1 MYLDDCIVHGLGPK
15 QFLERLRKVL
25 ERFRKHNIFLKPNK
39 CKFGM
44 ALVEYCGKQITKEG
58 LSMSKK
64 KIQKVLDFPK
74 PKTAG
79 QMKQFVGLINY
90 FHDFCEHHAEIMK
103 PLHDMIQNYQ
113 KKTRGRTLVWSEG
126 GLIAFDRIIAEIS
139 KNHQMFFPREDCPIF
154 LQTDA
159 SDYGIGAYCFQ
170 IVDNIEQPVAFVSK
184 SLTATQ
190 YKWAIIQKEAYS
202 MFYAFRQ
209 LKTILRDRHFTVQT
223 DSRGFRF
230 MRTDSNPMVYRW
242 LVDVQEYD
250 FTLEDILGV
259 DNPVA
264 DGFSRLVAN
273 NMTPG
278 LIASLLPPEPIP
290 DYLRILIGKVHN
302 AINGHHGVERTLRM
316 LTTPTSKD
324 SKVTLIKKHTP
335 FLRSHIKQYIRLCA
349 CCQKMSMIKIPIH
362 THPFTTS
369 RYYPMECLN
378 IDFVG
383 PYPDGGYVFVAIC
396 TFTRWV
402 ELWWSDQATAMAAA
416 GHLLQHFGRFGAP
429 TQLRSDRGSHFV
441 NSVIKEF
448 LPLVGTQ
455 HSLTL
460 AYSSQQNAIVERVN
474 KEINR
479 HIRTLTFETNS
490 IDIKSNLP
498 IVQRILNAA
507 YSDHTNV
514 SSSQLLFGNA
524 INLDRGLF
532 LTPLERPKQDQPLSA
547 HMSQMLQFQDEVM
560 TKARDIFKKT
570 DDLHMASFPKE
581 KPTEFLPGSYV
592 VVKYRSGKPPSR
604 THTFWRGPLKVI
616 SNEKSEYLL
625 YDLIQSKEKPYH
637 ASDMKQFV
645 FDPLHT
651 DPLDIARR
659 DYLEFFVEKVLDM
672 TGDPKRVT
680 TLKFLI
686 KWLGYDD
693 TYNTWEPWKEVRD
706 VGTLHTYLR
715 ENNLQKII
723 PKKFSNT

>member
-1 MYLDDCIVHGLGPK
+1 MSI
-15 QFLERLRKVL
+15 
-25 ERFRKHNIFLKPNK
+25 
-39 CKFGM
+39 
-44 ALVEYCGKQITKEG
+44 VEYCGKQISKEG

-90 FHDFCEHHAEIMK
+90 FHDFCSHHAEIMK
-103 PLHDMIQNYQ
+103 PLHDMIHNYQ
-113 KKTRGRTLVWSEG
+113 KKTKGRLLVWNDAG
-126 GLIAFDRIIAEIS
+126 ALAFDKIIAEIS

-170 IVDNIEQPVAFVSK
+170 LVDNVEQPVAFVSK
-184 SLTATQ
+184 SLTAAQ

-250 FTLEDILGV
+250 FTLEDILGIN
-259 DNPVA
+259 NPVA
-264 DGFSRLVAN
+264 DGFSRLVSN
-273 NMTPG
+273 NMTPEA
-278 LIASLLPPEPIP
+278 IASLLPPEPIP
-290 DYLRILIGKVHN
+290 DEIRMLIGIVHN
-302 AINGHHGVERTLRM
+302 GTSGHHGVERTLRM

-324 SKVTLIKKHTP
+324 SKIILIRKKVP
-335 FLRSHIKQYIRLCA
+335 FLRSYIKQYIKQCP
-349 CCQKMSMIKIPIH
+349 CCQKMSMIKIPIL

-369 RYYPMECLN
+369 RYYPMENLN
-378 IDFVG
+378 IDFIG
-383 PYPDGGYVFVAIC
+383 PYPDKGYVFVIID

-402 ELWWSDQATAMAAA
+402 ELYYSPDATGKSAAE
-416 GHLLQHFGRFGAP
+416 HLLQHFGRFGAP

-448 LPLVGTQ
+448 LPLVGIQ
-455 HSLTL
+455 QSLTL

-479 HIRTLTFETNS
+479 HIRSLTFETNS
-490 IDIKSNLP
+490 VDDYKITLP

-507 YSDHTNV
+507 YSDRTNV
-514 SSSQLLFGNA
+514 SASQLLFGNA

-532 LTPLERPKQDQPLSA
+532 LPPIERPIQKEPLST
-547 HMSQMLQFQDEVM
+547 HMSQMLKFQDEVM

-570 DDLHMASFPKE
+570 DELHMASFSKI
-581 KPTEFLPGSYV
+581 KPTEFAHGSYV
-592 VVKYRSGKPPSR
+592 LVKYRSGKPPTR
-604 THTFWRGPLKVI
+604 MHTYWRGPLRVI
-616 SNEKSEYLL
+616 TNNKSEYLL
-625 YDLIQSKEKPYH
+625 FDLIQNKEKSYH
-637 ASDMKQFV
+637 ASDLKPFI
-645 FDPLHT
+645 FDPLHVN
-651 DPLDIARR
+651 PLDIARR

-672 TGDPKRVT
+672 TGDPKKVT

-693 TYNTWEPWKEVRD
+693 THNTWEPYKEVRD
-706 VGTLHTYLR
+706 VEILHTYLR
-715 ENNLQKII
+715 TNNLSKII
-723 PKKFSNT
+723 PKKFK

>member
-1 MYLDDCIVHGLGPK
+1 
-15 QFLERLRKVL
+15 
-25 ERFRKHNIFLKPNK
+25 
-39 CKFGM
+39 
-44 ALVEYCGKQITKEG
+44 
-58 LSMSKK
+58 MSKK

-90 FHDFCEHHAEIMK
+90 FHDFCSHHAEIMK

-113 KKTRGRTLVWSEG
+113 KKTRGRLLVWNDEG
-126 GLIAFDRIIAEIS
+126 ALAFDKIIAEIS

-170 IVDNIEQPVAFVSK
+170 LVDNVEQPVAFVSK
-184 SLTATQ
+184 SLTAAQ

-250 FTLEDILGV
+250 FTLEDILGIN
-259 DNPVA
+259 NPVA
-264 DGFSRLVAN
+264 DGFSRLVSN
-273 NMTPG
+273 NMTPE
-278 LIASLLPPEPIP
+278 LIASLLPPEPLP

-302 AINGHHGVERTLRM
+302 SVSGHHGVERTLRM

-324 SKVTLIKKHTP
+324 SRIILIKKQTP
-335 FLRSHIKQYIRLCA
+335 FLRTHVKQYIKQCP
-349 CCQKMSMIKIPIH
+349 CCQKMSMIKIPIL

-369 RYYPMECLN
+369 RYYPMESLN
-378 IDFVG
+378 MDFIG
-383 PYPDGGYVFVAIC
+383 PYPDKGYVFVIID

-402 ELWWSDQATAMAAA
+402 ELYHSTDATSKSAAE
-416 GHLLQHFGRFGAP
+416 HLLQHFGRFGAP

-479 HIRTLTFETNS
+479 HIRSLTFETNS
-490 IDIKSNLP
+490 VDNYKSTLP

-507 YSDHTNV
+507 YSDRTNV

-532 LTPLERPKQDQPLSA
+532 LPPLERPNQTEPLSN

-560 TKARDIFKKT
+560 TKARDIFQKT
-570 DDLHMASFPKE
+570 DELHMASFPNM
-581 KPTEFLPGSYV
+581 KPTEFAHGSYV
-592 VVKYRSGKPPSR
+592 LVKYRTGAPPSR
-604 THTFWRGPLKVI
+604 AHTFWRGPLKVI
-616 SNEKSEYLL
+616 NNDKSEYVLF
-625 YDLIQSKEKPYH
+625 DLIQNKTKSYH
-637 ASDMKQFV
+637 VSDMKTFN
-645 FDPLHT
+645 FDPLQT
-651 DPLDIARR
+651 DPIDIARR

-693 TYNTWEPWKEVRD
+693 THNTWEPWKEVRD
-706 VGTLHTYLR
+706 VEILHTYLR
-715 ENNLQKII
+715 TNNLSKII
-723 PKKFSNT
+723 PRKFSEIV